1 MVGKKIMRSILKENV
16 FWVLICMTLGA
27 FLLWNISDI
36 LAPFILG
43 GILAYLLDPMADK
56 MESFG
61 VPRLLTALTVSLFAL
76 FVLLTAAILVIPII
90 FDQINQIIGFIPYIT
105 NEIYLVMQKGF
116 KVLNL
121 GEVEDIDL
129 VNLSKNLNEVSPIFA
144 KSIFN
149 SSFAILDFIFLL
161 MVTPIVAIYLLVDW
175 DKIIKEVEK
184 VIPRRLEPTI
194 SQIVIEMHKTV
205 ASFLRGQFSVCII
218 LAIFY
223 AASLTAL
230 GLEYGLLVGLFSGL
244 ISFIPLIGA
253 ILGGLVALVVSL
265 AQFWQTPEW
274 VGVVLIIFL
283 FGQVLEGNLLTPRLV
298 GKSVKLHPLWI
309 IFSVTCFGSLMGWVG
324 VILAVPS
331 AACIAVL
338 VRFSLKIYFETDFY
352 KS

>member
-1 MVGKKIMRSILKENV
+1 MRSILKENV

-61 VPRLLTALTVSLFAL
+61 VPRLLTALTVSLLAL
-76 FVLLTAAILVIPII
+76 FVLMTAAILVIPII

>member
-1 MVGKKIMRSILKENV
+1 MRSILKENV
-16 FWVLICMTLGA
+16 FWVFICMTLVA

-194 SQIVIEMHKTV
+194 SQIVIEMHKAV

-244 ISFIPLIGA
+244 ISFIPLIGT

>member
-1 MVGKKIMRSILKENV
+1 MRSILKENV

-205 ASFLRGQFSVCII
+205 ASFLRGQFSVCMI

>member
-1 MVGKKIMRSILKENV
+1 MRSILKENV
-16 FWVLICMTLGA
+16 FWVFICMTLGA

-76 FVLLTAAILVIPII
+76 FVLMTAAILVIPII

-230 GLEYGLLVGLFSGL
+230 GLEYGLLVGLFSGV

-283 FGQVLEGNLLTPRLV
+283 FGQILEGNLLTPRLV

-309 IFSVTCFGSLMGWVG
+309 IFSVTCFGSLLGWVG

>member
-1 MVGKKIMRSILKENV
+1 MRSILKENV
-16 FWVLICMTLGA
+16 FWVFICMTLGA

-76 FVLLTAAILVIPII
+76 FVLMTAAILVIPII

-244 ISFIPLIGA
+244 ISFIPLIGV

-324 VILAVPS
+324 IILAVPS

>member
-1 MVGKKIMRSILKENV
+1 MRSILKENV

-61 VPRLLTALTVSLFAL
+61 VPRLLTALTVSLLAL
-76 FVLLTAAILVIPII
+76 FVLMTAAILVIPII

-175 DKIIKEVEK
+175 DKIIKVVEK

-223 AASLTAL
+223 AVSLTAL

>member
-1 MVGKKIMRSILKENV
+1 
-16 FWVLICMTLGA
+16 MTLGA

>member
-1 MVGKKIMRSILKENV
+1 MRSILKENV
-16 FWVLICMTLGA
+16 FWVFICMTLGA

-61 VPRLLTALTVSLFAL
+61 VPRLLTALTVSLLAL
-76 FVLLTAAILVIPII
+76 FVLMTAAILVIPII

-223 AASLTAL
+223 ATSLTAL

>member
-1 MVGKKIMRSILKENV
+1 MKSILKENV
-16 FWVLICMTLGA
+16 FWVFICMTLGA

-76 FVLLTAAILVIPII
+76 FVLMTAAILVIPII
-90 FDQINQIIGFIPYIT
+90 FDQINQIIRFIPYIT

-324 VILAVPS
+324 IILAVPS

>member
-1 MVGKKIMRSILKENV
+1 MRSILKENV
-16 FWVLICMTLGA
+16 FWVFIFMTLGA

-76 FVLLTAAILVIPII
+76 FVLIATAILLIPII

-324 VILAVPS
+324 IILAVPS

>member
-1 MVGKKIMRSILKENV
+1 MRSILKENV

-76 FVLLTAAILVIPII
+76 FVLMTAAILVIPII

>member
-1 MVGKKIMRSILKENV
+1 MRSILKENV

-76 FVLLTAAILVIPII
+76 FVLMTTAILVIPII

>member
-1 MVGKKIMRSILKENV
+1 MRSILKENV

-36 LAPFILG
+36 LSPFILG
-43 GILAYLLDPMADK
+43 GILAYLLDPVADK

-76 FVLLTAAILVIPII
+76 FVLMTAAILVIPII

-223 AASLTAL
+223 AVSLTAL

-283 FGQVLEGNLLTPRLV
+283 CGQILEGNLLTPRLV

>member
-1 MVGKKIMRSILKENV
+1 MRSILKENV

-105 NEIYLVMQKGF
+105 NEIHVVMQKGF

-129 VNLSKNLNEVSPIFA
+129 VNLSKNLNEISPIFA

-265 AQFWQTPEW
+265 
-274 VGVVLIIFL
+274 
-283 FGQVLEGNLLTPRLV
+283 R
-298 GKSVKLHPLWI
+298 
-309 IFSVTCFGSLMGWVG
+309 
-324 VILAVPS
+324 
-331 AACIAVL
+331 
-338 VRFSLKIYFETDFY
+338 
-352 KS
+352 

>member
-1 MVGKKIMRSILKENV
+1 MRSILKENV
-16 FWVLICMTLGA
+16 FWVFICMTLGA

-76 FVLLTAAILVIPII
+76 FVLMTAAILVIPII

-230 GLEYGLLVGLFSGL
+230 GLEYGLLLGLFSGL

>member
-1 MVGKKIMRSILKENV
+1 MRSILKENV
-16 FWVLICMTLGA
+16 FWVFICMTLGA

-43 GILAYLLDPMADK
+43 AILAYLLDPMADK

-76 FVLLTAAILVIPII
+76 FVLMTAAILVIPII

-129 VNLSKNLNEVSPIFA
+129 VNLSKNLNEISPVFA

-324 VILAVPS
+324 IILAVPS

>member
-1 MVGKKIMRSILKENV
+1 MRSILKENV

-43 GILAYLLDPMADK
+43 GILAYLLDPVADK

-76 FVLLTAAILVIPII
+76 FVLMTAAILLIPII

-253 ILGGLVALVVSL
+253 ILGGLVALMVSL

>member
-1 MVGKKIMRSILKENV
+1 MRSILKENV
-16 FWVLICMTLGA
+16 FWVFICITLGA

-76 FVLLTAAILVIPII
+76 FVLMTAAILVIPII

-324 VILAVPS
+324 IILAVPS

>member
-1 MVGKKIMRSILKENV
+1 MRSILKENV

-90 FDQINQIIGFIPYIT
+90 FDQINQIIRFIPYIT

-205 ASFLRGQFSVCII
+205 ASFLRGQFSVCMI

-265 AQFWQTPEW
+265 AQFWETPEW

-283 FGQVLEGNLLTPRLV
+283 FGQILEGNLLTPRLV

>member
-1 MVGKKIMRSILKENV
+1 MRSILKENV

-61 VPRLLTALTVSLFAL
+61 VPRLLTALTVSLLAL
-76 FVLLTAAILVIPII
+76 FVLMTAAILVIPII

-116 KVLNL
+116 TVLNL

-265 AQFWQTPEW
+265 AQYWQTPEW

>member
-1 MVGKKIMRSILKENV
+1 MKSILKENV
-16 FWVLICMTLGA
+16 FWVFICMTLGA

-76 FVLLTAAILVIPII
+76 FVLMTAAILVIPII

-230 GLEYGLLVGLFSGL
+230 GLEYGLLVGLFSGV

-324 VILAVPS
+324 IILAVPS

>member
-1 MVGKKIMRSILKENV
+1 MRSILKENV

-205 ASFLRGQFSVCII
+205 ASFLRGQFSVCLI

-223 AASLTAL
+223 AVSLTAL

-283 FGQVLEGNLLTPRLV
+283 FGQILEGNLLTPRLV

>member
-1 MVGKKIMRSILKENV
+1 MRSILKENV
-16 FWVLICMTLGA
+16 FWVFICMTLGA

-76 FVLLTAAILVIPII
+76 FVLLTAAILVTPII

-105 NEIYLVMQKGF
+105 NEIHVVMQKGF

>member
-1 MVGKKIMRSILKENV
+1 
-16 FWVLICMTLGA
+16 MTLGA

-76 FVLLTAAILVIPII
+76 FVLMTAAILVIPII

-324 VILAVPS
+324 IILAVPS

>member
-1 MVGKKIMRSILKENV
+1 MRSILKENV
-16 FWVLICMTLGA
+16 FWVFICMTLGA

-76 FVLLTAAILVIPII
+76 FVLITTAILVIPII
-90 FDQINQIIGFIPYIT
+90 FEQINQIIGFIPYIT
-105 NEIYLVMQKGF
+105 SEIYLVMQKGF

-121 GEVEDIDL
+121 GKVEDINL

-194 SQIVIEMHKTV
+194 SQIVIEMHKAV

>member
-1 MVGKKIMRSILKENV
+1 MRSILKENV

-76 FVLLTAAILVIPII
+76 FVLMTAAILVIPII

-105 NEIYLVMQKGF
+105 NEIYLIMQKGF

-194 SQIVIEMHKTV
+194 SQIVIEMHKTL

-283 FGQVLEGNLLTPRLV
+283 CGQILEGNLLTPRLV

-324 VILAVPS
+324 IILAVPS

>member
-1 MVGKKIMRSILKENV
+1 MRSILKENV
-16 FWVLICMTLGA
+16 FWVFICMTLGA

-76 FVLLTAAILVIPII
+76 FVLMTAAILVIPII

-283 FGQVLEGNLLTPRLV
+283 FGQILEGNLLTPRLV

>member
-1 MVGKKIMRSILKENV
+1 MRSILKENV
-16 FWVLICMTLGA
+16 FWVFICMTLGA

-43 GILAYLLDPMADK
+43 GILAYLLDPVADK

-61 VPRLLTALTVSLFAL
+61 VPRLLTALTVSLLAL
-76 FVLLTAAILVIPII
+76 FVLMTAAILVIPII

-116 KVLNL
+116 KGLNL

-223 AASLTAL
+223 AVSLTAL

-265 AQFWQTPEW
+265 AQYWQTPEW

-283 FGQVLEGNLLTPRLV
+283 FGQILEGNLLTPRLV

-338 VRFSLKIYFETDFY
+338 VRFYLKIYFETDFY

>member
-1 MVGKKIMRSILKENV
+1 MR
-16 FWVLICMTLGA
+16 
-27 FLLWNISDI
+27 
-36 LAPFILG
+36 
-43 GILAYLLDPMADK
+43 YLL
-56 MESFG
+56 
-61 VPRLLTALTVSLFAL
+61 
-76 FVLLTAAILVIPII
+76 IPII

-283 FGQVLEGNLLTPRLV
+283 FGQFLEGNLLTPRLV

>member
-1 MVGKKIMRSILKENV
+1 MRSILKENV

-43 GILAYLLDPMADK
+43 GILAYLLDPVADK

-76 FVLLTAAILVIPII
+76 FVLMTAAILVIPII
-90 FDQINQIIGFIPYIT
+90 FDQINQIIGFIPHLT

-223 AASLTAL
+223 ATSLTAL

-309 IFSVTCFGSLMGWVG
+309 IFSVTCFGSFMGWVG
-324 VILAVPS
+324 VILAVPF

>member
-1 MVGKKIMRSILKENV
+1 MRSILKENV
-16 FWVLICMTLGA
+16 FWVFICITLGA

-76 FVLLTAAILVIPII
+76 FVLMTAAILVIPII

-105 NEIYLVMQKGF
+105 NEFYLVMQKGF

>member
-1 MVGKKIMRSILKENV
+1 MRSILKENV
-16 FWVLICMTLGA
+16 FWVFICMTLGA

-61 VPRLLTALTVSLFAL
+61 VPRLLTALTVSLIAL
-76 FVLLTAAILVIPII
+76 FVLMTAAILVIPII

-161 MVTPIVAIYLLVDW
+161 MVTPIVTIYLLVDW

-230 GLEYGLLVGLFSGL
+230 GLEYGLLLGLFSGL

-324 VILAVPS
+324 IILAVPS

>member
-1 MVGKKIMRSILKENV
+1 MKSILKENV
-16 FWVLICMTLGA
+16 FWVFICMTLGA

-76 FVLLTAAILVIPII
+76 FVLMTAAILVIPII

-161 MVTPIVAIYLLVDW
+161 MVTPIVTIYLLVDW

-324 VILAVPS
+324 IILAVPS

>member
-1 MVGKKIMRSILKENV
+1 MKSILKENV
-16 FWVLICMTLGA
+16 FWVFICMTLGA

-76 FVLLTAAILVIPII
+76 FVLMTAAILVIPII

-283 FGQVLEGNLLTPRLV
+283 LGQVLEGNLLTPRLV

-324 VILAVPS
+324 IILAVPS

>member
-1 MVGKKIMRSILKENV
+1 MRSILKENV

-175 DKIIKEVEK
+175 DKIIQEVEK

-194 SQIVIEMHKTV
+194 SQIVIEMHKTI

>member
-1 MVGKKIMRSILKENV
+1 MRSILKENV

-76 FVLLTAAILVIPII
+76 FVLMTAAILVIPII

-194 SQIVIEMHKTV
+194 SQIVIEMHKTI

>member
-1 MVGKKIMRSILKENV
+1 MRSILKENV

-61 VPRLLTALTVSLFAL
+61 VPRLLTALTVSLLAL
-76 FVLLTAAILVIPII
+76 FVLMTAAILVIPII

-105 NEIYLVMQKGF
+105 NEIHVVMQKGF

-324 VILAVPS
+324 IILAVPS

>member
-1 MVGKKIMRSILKENV
+1 MRSILKENV
-16 FWVLICMTLGA
+16 FWVFIFMTLGA

-76 FVLLTAAILVIPII
+76 FVLMTAAILVIPII

-161 MVTPIVAIYLLVDW
+161 LVTPIVAIYLLVDW
-175 DKIIKEVEK
+175 DKIIREVEK

-194 SQIVIEMHKTV
+194 SQIVIEMHKTL

-324 VILAVPS
+324 IILAVPS

>member
-1 MVGKKIMRSILKENV
+1 MKSILKENV
-16 FWVLICMTLGA
+16 FWVFICMTLGA

-76 FVLLTAAILVIPII
+76 FVLMTAAILVIPII

-253 ILGGLVALVVSL
+253 ILGGLVAQVVSL

-324 VILAVPS
+324 IILAVPS

>member
-1 MVGKKIMRSILKENV
+1 MRSILKENV
-16 FWVLICMTLGA
+16 FWVFICMTLGA

-116 KVLNL
+116 KALNL

-223 AASLTAL
+223 ATSLTAL